1 MMHNINTGYLQAEI
15 RCDTDAEQCSAAEE
29 EEDGKMF
36 EQAPLL
42 ILCICKNIPRERIS
56 VESLSCFNR
65 VVITKDHLS
74 YLPGNGF
81 ISLPCLVGRSGYIC

>member
-1 MMHNINTGYLQAEI
+1 MQNISRGYLQAKI
-15 RCDTDAEQCSAAEE
+15 RCDTDAEQCSPAAEE

-36 EQAPLL
+36 EQDPLL